1 MQGRMRKIMA
11 VEMAEGAGAR
21 VKRLFPTQ
29 HLKHVDPFVLLDEF
43 FVGSSAGFPSHPH
56 RGFEAITY
64 MLEGSFRHKDNVGN
78 DRQVS
83 QGGVQ
88 RFTAGRG
95 IVHSEMPGE
104 AELNHGIQLW
114 VNLPKRLKKIEP
126 SYEQVDPPQ
135 IPESTR
141 NGQVVRTIV
150 GDRSPID
157 LHTDILYLDIRVE
170 AESSYIFAIPP
181 RFAGLIY
188 VYEGELQ
195 TSETGLQAG
204 EGLLLEAEEELSI
217 HSQSPSR
224 FLALAGK
231 PHGEPI
237 HLHGS
242 FVD

>member
-1 MQGRMRKIMA
+1 MQGKMRKVSA

-29 HLKHVDPFVLLDEF
+29 HLQHVDPFVLLDEF

-64 MLEGSFRHKDNVGN
+64 VLEGSFRHKDNVGN
-78 DRQVS
+78 DSQVS

-88 RFTAGRG
+88 KFTAGRG

-104 AELNHGIQLW
+104 AELNHGFQLW
-114 VNLPKRLKKIEP
+114 VNLPKRLKKVEP
-126 SYEQVDPPQ
+126 SYEQVDPER
-135 IPESTR
+135 IPESTG
-141 NGQVVRTIV
+141 NGQAVRTIV
-150 GDRSPID
+150 GDGSPVD
-157 LHTDILYLDIRVE
+157 LHTDITYLDIRLE
-170 AESSYIFAIPP
+170 AKSSYAVAIPP
-181 RFAGLIY
+181 RFAGLLY
-188 VYEGELQ
+188 VYEGGLR
-195 TSETGLQAG
+195 TSETDLQAG
-204 EGLLLEAEEELSI
+204 EGLLLEAEEEVSI
-217 HSQSPSR
+217 HSQLPSR
-224 FLALAGK
+224 FLVLAGK